1 MQVEVIR
8 AFPSGKYELGEVVN
22 LSDFPRHRGQQ
33 LINTRWLKPVIPDSD
48 KCKVLRNFS
57 SYRIGEEVDTTGWR
71 NKAKLIALGKI
82 VPIAE
87 PIAEPIVELPVEIPK
102 ERKKTRKRRKR

>member
-8 AFPSGKYELGEVVN
+8 AFPSGKYELGQVVE

-48 KCKVLRNFS
+48 KCRVLHKFS
-57 SYRIGEEVDTTGWR
+57 SYQIGDEVDTTGWR
-71 NKAKLIALGKI
+71 NKAKLIVQGKI
-82 VPIAE
+82 IPLEETLE
-87 PIAEPIVELPVEIPK
+87 PTVELPAEIPK